1 MFDRIATYVR
11 TKPRTTALIALVT
24 LVGGALV
31 LWDAQRG
38 GYWYTFLPL
47 LACVGMHG
55 LMHGGHGHGHGAH
68 GGSSKA
74 PAVPASEPRK
84 DDAA

>member
-11 TKPRTTALIALVT
+11 TKPRTTALIGLVT
-24 LVGGALV
+24 VAGGALV

-55 LMHGGHGHGHGAH
+55 LLHGSHGHGAH
-68 GGSSKA
+68 GGSKEDA
-74 PAVPASEPRK
+74 AAVPTSEPRK